1 MRGGSAFGLPL
12 PHPPSAPAPSACA
25 FPGRLNR
32 RVHIADAQIPL
43 KILLISTYVFAHAS
57 VDSLHSLYSDCTL
70 HHQPFSP
77 GGLNCSGLEHFS
89 RNLSLSCG
97 HQAWGKPLPLYEG
110 HKPGEKE
117 GPGRCLRAHQRGSA
131 PSAQGMSLCPA
142 GLHCSQETSLPRQ
155 DRCTV
160 PL

>member
-1 MRGGSAFGLPL
+1 MCLL
-12 PHPPSAPAPSACA
+12 VHP
-25 FPGRLNR
+25 
-32 RVHIADAQIPL
+32 
-43 KILLISTYVFAHAS
+43 

-89 RNLSLSCG
+89 EKPQPLLSG
-97 HQAWGKPLPLYEG
+97 IRHGGNPLPLYEG
-110 HKPGEKE
+110 ALKPGEKE

-142 GLHCSQETSLPRQ
+142 GLHCSQEASSPGKIAALCPFSQHCLWVLDPPT
-155 DRCTV
+155 TV
-160 PL
+160 PAAPGFSQSGNRQALCFASCGAFILLGLQRSQ